1 LTREAWVFQ
10 RALLASLLF
19 HVLLLA
25 LFMTLPGGGPAVP
38 VQIYT
43 VRIQEAPAR
52 PEARELTLSTQAISA
67 LKLES
72 PSLNVDKPSLPEP
85 EQADVPD
92 VETFPKA
99 PRAPDALPAPRAP
112 SLTPPQARA
121 PSAPGPL
128 PPAATL
134 SSAAP
139 ALPSLPAPAPPT
151 ASQVPTRRPASR
163 PAASAPASAP
173 PPDDEPARPSAM
185 EQLRSK
191 VRQINLQVEATP
203 ATGPARPTPESQP
216 GAERNVLSLR
226 LYANRVREAVKEQ
239 YTFPGGFDPSLRT
252 RVRVVLNRDG
262 SVRSTELLESSG
274 NERFDRLVC
283 LGAFNKAR
291 IPPVPQGIEGDGETL
306 TLNFT
311 CYP

>member
-25 LFMTLPGGGPAVP
+25 MFMTLPGGGPAVP
-38 VQIYT
+38 VKIYT
-43 VRIQEAPAR
+43 VRILEAPVR
-52 PEARELTLSTQAISA
+52 PQARELTLSTQAISA

-72 PSLNVDKPSLPEP
+72 PSLNVDRPQTPEP
-85 EQADVPD
+85 TQADVPA
-92 VETFPKA
+92 VETFPTV
-99 PRAPDALPAPRAP
+99 PRAPDALPAPRTP
-112 SLTPPQARA
+112 SVTPPAEAPAVPGPRA
-121 PSAPGPL
+121 PTPQANAP
-128 PPAATL
+128 T
-134 SSAAP
+134 
-139 ALPSLPAPAPPT
+139 ALPSLPAAAAPTPSQPPVRQPAPRAP
-151 ASQVPTRRPASR
+151 
-163 PAASAPASAP
+163 SAVTL
-173 PPDDEPARPSAM
+173 PDDEPARPSAM

-191 VRQINLQVEATP
+191 VRQLSLEVEAEPSTAP
-203 ATGPARPTPESQP
+203 QATRQTQP

-226 LYANRVREAVKEQ
+226 LYANHVREAVKEQ

-262 SVRSTELLESSG
+262 TVRSTRLLESSG

-311 CYP
+311 CSP

>member
-1 LTREAWVFQ
+1 MTREAWVFQ

-25 LFMTLPGGGPAVP
+25 LFMTLPGGGPAEP

-43 VRIQEAPAR
+43 VRILEAPAR
-52 PEARELTLSTQAISA
+52 PQARELTLSTQAISA

-72 PSLNVDKPSLPEP
+72 PSLNVDKPPLPEP
-85 EQADVPD
+85 DQADVPD

-99 PRAPDALPAPRAP
+99 PRAPDALPPPRAP
-112 SLTPPQARA
+112 SLTPPQPKA

-134 SSAAP
+134 NSAPP
-139 ALPSLPAPAPPT
+139 ALPSLPEPAPPT

-163 PAASAPASAP
+163 PAATPL
-173 PPDDEPARPSAM
+173 PDNEPVPPSAM

-191 VRQINLQVEATP
+191 VRQLNLEVEATP
-203 ATGPARPTPESQP
+203 ARSAARPTQEPQP

-226 LYANRVREAVKEQ
+226 LYANRVREAVKER
-239 YTFPGGFDPSLRT
+239 YTFPGGFDPSLRA

-262 SVRSTELLESSG
+262 SVRSAELLESSG

-291 IPPVPQGIEGDGETL
+291 IPPVPQGIEGDGDTL

-311 CYP
+311 CSP